1 MSNNHKSCPRCQA
14 LNHSSQKECEAC
26 GSSMEWV
33 LWNRAPVRKL
43 SARHWGSIGLVL
55 SGILVGFLGAHYS
68 GPKTPPIAPPPVL
81 ASSAPE
87 IDVVFVIDTTGSM
100 GDEIQSVKKQVVAM
114 MEKVQQGTP
123 RPYVRFGIVAFR
135 DQRDEYVTKGF
146 PLTADVQTIQ
156 GNVMS
161 LEANGGGDTPEA
173 VAQAVHTAV
182 YDMNWTSN
190 PNAKKLMFLIGDA
203 GPHRDQPNDP
213 DLKSEVAYAK
223 SKGIKLHT
231 WGCSGIVDCG
241 EGDFK
246 ELAAIGGGDFQML
259 TYQQEVADQ
268 QGRVKK
274 MVFQGR
280 ECYELSDSKADWT
293 VGADKLGDSASTVK
307 SVVAPG
313 ASGAASYSRAGY
325 KPRSEMTNNLDR
337 VLMEQVKVESKAA
350 GVSY

>member
-1 MSNNHKSCPRCQA
+1 VSNNHKSCPKCQA

-33 LWNRAPVRKL
+33 LWNRPP
-43 SARHWGSIGLVL
+43 ARRMNARQWGSMGLVL
-55 SGILVGFLGAHYS
+55 GGIFVGFLGAHYS
-68 GPKTPPIAPPPVL
+68 AAKPPTVTPPPLVT
-81 ASSAPE
+81 SSAPE

-100 GDEIQSVKKQVVAM
+100 GDEIQSVKSQVVAM

-123 RPYVRFGIVAFR
+123 RPYVRFGIVAYR

-156 GNVMS
+156 DNVMS
-161 LEANGGGDTPEA
+161 LRANGGGDTPEA

-182 YDMNWTSN
+182 YDMNWSPN

-203 GPHRDQPNDP
+203 GPHHDQPKDP
-213 DLKSEVAYAK
+213 DLQADVAAAK

-231 WGCSGIVDCG
+231 WGCSGIVDSG
-241 EGDFK
+241 ESEFR

-274 MVFQGR
+274 MVFQGT
-280 ECYELSDSKADWT
+280 ESYVLSDSKADWT
-293 VGADKLGDSASTVK
+293 VGADKLGTNATVCK
-307 SVVAPG
+307 SVAAPR
-313 ASGAASYSRAGY
+313 ASGAARYSEAGFS
-325 KPRSEMTNNLDR
+325 PRGEMTNNLDR
-337 VLMEQVKVESKAA
+337 VLMDQVKCESAAA
-350 GVSY
+350 GVKY